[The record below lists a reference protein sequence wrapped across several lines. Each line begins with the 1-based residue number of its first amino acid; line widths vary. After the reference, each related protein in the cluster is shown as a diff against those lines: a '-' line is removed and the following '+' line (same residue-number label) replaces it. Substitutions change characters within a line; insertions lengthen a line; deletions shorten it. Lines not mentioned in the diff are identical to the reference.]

1 MNMKEQYL
9 QARITKGMSNEE
21 IAKVY
26 GVKLKTVTN
35 AIGSYKKYLKGVQS
49 KMEKEFEFVEEV
61 EAVEAVQEEN
71 EVIEPIYCNCI
82 DCGEE
87 FVITPVEIKFYR
99 RLGYAMPKRCESC
112 RKKKKVVHK
121 FRCIDCG
128 ADFTMNES
136 EIEFY
141 NKNNLFIPV
150 RCKQCREFKKERNN
164 K

>member
-1 MNMKEQYL
+1 MKEQYL

-21 IAKVY
+21 IAKAY
-26 GVKLKTVTN
+26 GVTLKTVTN
-35 AIGSYKKYLKGVQS
+35 AIGSYKKYLKGVQN
-49 KMEKEFEFVEEV
+49 KMEKEYEFVEEEVTSNV
-61 EAVEAVQEEN
+61 EGE
-71 EVIEPIYCNCI
+71 EVIEPIYCNCV

-87 FVITPVEIKFYR
+87 FVVTPVEIKFYK
-99 RLGYAMPKRCESC
+99 RLGYAMPKRCENC

-121 FRCIDCG
+121 FKCIDCG
-128 ADFTMNES
+128 AEFTMSES

>member
-1 MNMKEQYL
+1 MNMKGQYL

-21 IAKVY
+21 IAKAY
-26 GVKLKTVTN
+26 GVTLKTVTN
-35 AIGSYKKYLKGVQS
+35 AIGSYKKYLKGVQN
-49 KMEKEFEFVEEV
+49 KMEKEYEFVEEEVTSNV
-61 EAVEAVQEEN
+61 EEE
-71 EVIEPIYCNCI
+71 EVIEPIYCNCV

-87 FVITPVEIKFYR
+87 FVVTPVEIKFYK
-99 RLGYAMPKRCESC
+99 RLGYAMPKRCENC

-121 FRCIDCG
+121 FKCIDCG
-128 ADFTMNES
+128 AEFTMSES

>member
-21 IAKVY
+21 IAKAY
-26 GVKLKTVTN
+26 GVTLKTVTN
-35 AIGSYKKYLKGVQS
+35 AIGSYEKYLKGVQN
-49 KMEKEFEFVEEV
+49 KMEKEYEFVEEEV
-61 EAVEAVQEEN
+61 TSNVGGE
-71 EVIEPIYCNCI
+71 EVIEPIYCNCV

-87 FVITPVEIKFYR
+87 FVVTPVEIKFYK
-99 RLGYAMPKRCESC
+99 RLGYAMPKRCENC

-121 FRCIDCG
+121 FKCIDCG
-128 ADFTMNES
+128 AEFTMSES

>member
-21 IAKVY
+21 IAKAY
-26 GVKLKTVTN
+26 GVMLKTVTN
-35 AIGSYKKYLKGVQS
+35 AIGSYKKYLKGVQN
-49 KMEKEFEFVEEV
+49 KMEKEYEFVEE
-61 EAVEAVQEEN
+61 E
-71 EVIEPIYCNCI
+71 EVIEPIYCNCV

-87 FVITPVEIKFYR
+87 FVVTPVEIKFYK
-99 RLGYAMPKRCESC
+99 RLGYAMPKRCENC

-121 FRCIDCG
+121 FKCIDCG
-128 ADFTMNES
+128 AEFTMSVS

>member
-21 IAKVY
+21 IAKAY
-26 GVKLKTVTN
+26 GVTLKTVTN
-35 AIGSYKKYLKGVQS
+35 AIGSYKKYLKGVQN
-49 KMEKEFEFVEEV
+49 KMEKEYEFVEE
-61 EAVEAVQEEN
+61 EATSNVREE
-71 EVIEPIYCNCI
+71 EVIEPIYCNCV

-87 FVITPVEIKFYR
+87 FVVTPVEIKFYK
-99 RLGYAMPKRCESC
+99 RLGYAMPKRCENC
-112 RKKKKVVHK
+112 RKKKKIVHK
-121 FRCIDCG
+121 FKCIDCG
-128 ADFTMNES
+128 AEFTMSES

>member
-1 MNMKEQYL
+1 MKEQYL

-21 IAKVY
+21 IAKAY
-26 GVKLKTVTN
+26 GVTLKTVTN
-35 AIGSYKKYLKGVQS
+35 AIGSYKKYLKGVQN
-49 KMEKEFEFVEEV
+49 KMEKEYEFVEEEV
-61 EAVEAVQEEN
+61 TSNVGGE
-71 EVIEPIYCNCI
+71 EVIEPIYCNCV

-87 FVITPVEIKFYR
+87 FVVTPVEIKFYK
-99 RLGYAMPKRCESC
+99 RLGYAMPKRCENC

-121 FRCIDCG
+121 FKCIDCG
-128 ADFTMNES
+128 AEFTMSES

>member
-26 GVKLKTVTN
+26 CVKLKTVTN
-35 AIGSYKKYLKGVQS
+35 TIGSYKKYLKGVQN
-49 KMEKEFEFVEEV
+49 KMEKEYEFVEEEV
-61 EAVEAVQEEN
+61 TSNVGKE
-71 EVIEPIYCNCI
+71 EVIEPIYCNCV

-87 FVITPVEIKFYR
+87 FVVTPVEIKFYK
-99 RLGYAMPKRCESC
+99 RLGYAMPKRCENC

-121 FRCIDCG
+121 FKCIDCG
-128 ADFTMNES
+128 AEFTMSES

>member
-49 KMEKEFEFVEEV
+49 KMEKEYEFVEEEV
-61 EAVEAVQEEN
+61 TSNVGGE
-71 EVIEPIYCNCI
+71 EVIEPIYCNCV

-87 FVITPVEIKFYR
+87 FVVTPVEIKFYK
-99 RLGYAMPKRCESC
+99 RLGYAMPKRCENC

-121 FRCIDCG
+121 FKCIDCG
-128 ADFTMNES
+128 AEFTMSES

>member
-21 IAKVY
+21 IAKAY
-26 GVKLKTVTN
+26 GVTLKTVTN
-35 AIGSYKKYLKGVQS
+35 AIGSYKKYLKGVQN
-49 KMEKEFEFVEEV
+49 KMEKEYEFVEEEVTSNV
-61 EAVEAVQEEN
+61 EEE
-71 EVIEPIYCNCI
+71 EVIEPIYCNCV

-87 FVITPVEIKFYR
+87 FVVTPVEIKFYK
-99 RLGYAMPKRCESC
+99 RLGYAMPKRCENC

-121 FRCIDCG
+121 FKCIDCG
-128 ADFTMNES
+128 AEFTMSES

>member
-21 IAKVY
+21 IAKAY
-26 GVKLKTVTN
+26 GVMLKTVTN
-35 AIGSYKKYLKGVQS
+35 AIGSYKKYLKGVQN
-49 KMEKEFEFVEEV
+49 KMEKEYEFVEEEVTSNV
-61 EAVEAVQEEN
+61 EEE
-71 EVIEPIYCNCI
+71 EVIEPIYCNCV

-87 FVITPVEIKFYR
+87 FVVTPVEIKFYK
-99 RLGYAMPKRCESC
+99 RLGYAMPKRCENC

-121 FRCIDCG
+121 FKCIDCG
-128 ADFTMNES
+128 AEFTMSES

>member
-21 IAKVY
+21 IAKAYDVT
-26 GVKLKTVTN
+26 LKTVTN
-35 AIGSYKKYLKGVQS
+35 AIGSYKKYLKGVQN
-49 KMEKEFEFVEEV
+49 KMEKEYEFVEEEV
-61 EAVEAVQEEN
+61 TSNVGGE
-71 EVIEPIYCNCI
+71 EVIEPIYCNCV

-87 FVITPVEIKFYR
+87 FVVTPVEIKFYK
-99 RLGYAMPKRCESC
+99 RLGYAMPKRCENC

-121 FRCIDCG
+121 FKCIDCG
-128 ADFTMNES
+128 AEFTMSES

>member
-1 MNMKEQYL
+1 MNMKGQYL

-21 IAKVY
+21 IAKAY
-26 GVKLKTVTN
+26 GVTLKTVTN
-35 AIGSYKKYLKGVQS
+35 AIGSYKKYLKGVQN
-49 KMEKEFEFVEEV
+49 KMEKEYEFVEEEV
-61 EAVEAVQEEN
+61 TSNVREE
-71 EVIEPIYCNCI
+71 EVIEPIYCNCV

-87 FVITPVEIKFYR
+87 FVVTPVEIKFYK
-99 RLGYAMPKRCESC
+99 RLGYAMPKRCENC

-121 FRCIDCG
+121 FKCIDCG
-128 ADFTMNES
+128 AEFTMSES

>member
-49 KMEKEFEFVEEV
+49 KMEKEYEFVEEEV
-61 EAVEAVQEEN
+61 TSNIGEE
-71 EVIEPIYCNCI
+71 EVIEPIYYNCV

-87 FVITPVEIKFYR
+87 FVVTPVEIKFYK
-99 RLGYAMPKRCESC
+99 RLGYAMPKRCENC

-121 FRCIDCG
+121 FKCIDCG
-128 ADFTMNES
+128 AEFTMSES

>member
-21 IAKVY
+21 IAKAY
-26 GVKLKTVTN
+26 GVTLKTVTN
-35 AIGSYKKYLKGVQS
+35 AIGSYKKYLKGVQN
-49 KMEKEFEFVEEV
+49 KMEKEYEFVEEEV
-61 EAVEAVQEEN
+61 TSNVGGE
-71 EVIEPIYCNCI
+71 EVIEPIYCNCV

-87 FVITPVEIKFYR
+87 FVVTPVEIKFYK
-99 RLGYAMPKRCESC
+99 RLGYAMPKRCENC

-121 FRCIDCG
+121 FKCIDCG
-128 ADFTMNES
+128 AEFTMSES

>member
-1 MNMKEQYL
+1 MNMKGQYL

-21 IAKVY
+21 IAKAY
-26 GVKLKTVTN
+26 GVTLKTVTN
-35 AIGSYKKYLKGVQS
+35 AIGSYKKYLKGVQN
-49 KMEKEFEFVEEV
+49 KMEKEYEFVEEEVTSNVV
-61 EAVEAVQEEN
+61 EE
-71 EVIEPIYCNCI
+71 EVIEPIYCNCV

-87 FVITPVEIKFYR
+87 FVVTPVEIKFYK
-99 RLGYAMPKRCESC
+99 RLGYAMPKRCENC

-121 FRCIDCG
+121 FKCIDCG
-128 ADFTMNES
+128 AEFTMSES

>member
-35 AIGSYKKYLKGVQS
+35 AIGSYKKYLKGAQS
-49 KMEKEFEFVEEV
+49 KMEKEFSFTEEAESTEV
-61 EAVEAVQEEN
+61 TM

>member
-21 IAKVY
+21 IAKVH

-49 KMEKEFEFVEEV
+49 KMEKEFSFTEEAESA
-61 EAVEAVQEEN
+61 EATM
-71 EVIEPIYCNCI
+71 EVIEPIYCNCV

-99 RLGYAMPKRCESC
+99 CLGYAMPKRCESC

>member
-9 QARITKGMSNEE
+9 QARITKGMGNEE

-49 KMEKEFEFVEEV
+49 KMEKEFSFTEEAESTEV
-61 EAVEAVQEEN
+61 TM

>member
-21 IAKVY
+21 IAKAY
-26 GVKLKTVTN
+26 GVMLKTVTN
-35 AIGSYKKYLKGVQS
+35 AIGSYKKYLKGVQN
-49 KMEKEFEFVEEV
+49 KMEKEHEFVEEEV
-61 EAVEAVQEEN
+61 TSNVGEE
-71 EVIEPIYCNCI
+71 EVIEPIYCNCV

-87 FVITPVEIKFYR
+87 FVVTPVEIKFYK
-99 RLGYAMPKRCESC
+99 RLGYAMPKRCENC

-121 FRCIDCG
+121 FKCIDCG
-128 ADFTMNES
+128 AEFTMSES